1 MWQRKQTKMNNDQ
14 IAEIYVALKNAEHW
28 IKQVARETEMNSPL
42 TNLEVKE
49 ALEIL
54 MKEHQKDIE
63 ERLV

>member
-1 MWQRKQTKMNNDQ
+1 MTMNNEQ
-14 IAEIYVALKNAEHW
+14 IAQVYVALKNAQYW
-28 IKQVARETEMNSPL
+28 MKQVARETDRAWESPL
-42 TNLEVKE
+42 TSLEVKE